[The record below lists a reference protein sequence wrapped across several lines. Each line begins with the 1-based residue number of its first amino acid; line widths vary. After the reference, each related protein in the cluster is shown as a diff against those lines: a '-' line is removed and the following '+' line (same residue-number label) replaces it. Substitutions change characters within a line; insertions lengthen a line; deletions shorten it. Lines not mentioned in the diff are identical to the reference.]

1 MDASPHPDARTMSK
15 KRVQTFQPKGVS
27 MRSKLRFNKACVTA
41 GVMLGLMLTEG
52 IQTSYAAPMPLSSMR
67 QQKQVRGV
75 VRDKNGNPIP
85 GVNVLVK
92 NSAVGTATG
101 PDGKFVISVKS
112 PTDILVFRFIGYLT
126 QEVPAGEQSSIDVT
140 LLEDVAN
147 INEVV
152 VTALGI
158 RKEARSNGYAVSK
171 VQGADMTKAR
181 EISVANALVGRVA
194 GVNSAPPAT
203 GPGGS
208 SRVTIR
214 GNSSLSGNNQP
225 LYVVN
230 GVPMNNAN
238 LGSAGKWGG
247 TDLGDGISS
256 INPDD
261 IEDMTIL
268 KGAAA
273 SALYGQRGVNG
284 VILITTKSG
293 KAGQMRVELNSNVTV
308 EKVNDFFDF
317 QDIYGQGI
325 KGAKPTDQQSALNSG
340 LSSWGSKLDGSSTT
354 LFDGKAHPYSKQ
366 GNHIKD
372 FYKTGATY
380 SNTLAIAGGS
390 DKTTYRV
397 ALGDLRSKGV
407 YPNTEYIR
415 DNVNIDVNYKLSD
428 KFSGQTNVIYAKE
441 ITNNRSNLSDAPGN
455 GNYGI
460 AFLPANVA
468 ASYLDPG
475 YDGQFREQ
483 VYSSDLFSTNPF
495 FAANRF
501 RNNTKKDRVIGVTS
515 LRYTPL
521 PWLFV
526 QARVAN
532 DYFGFNATSI
542 TPTGT
547 AYRPAGSLDLERNRQ
562 FNETNV
568 DALLGINKEI
578 TSKLNLS
585 FTAGA
590 NLLKKVDKVNDVTA
604 SNFAFPFVYNPAT
617 AATKNSTIIQ
627 YNKQVQSVYG
637 SLELSWASTLYL
649 TVTDRNDWSS
659 TLPKKNNS
667 YNYPSVSGS
676 YVFSENIKTNWL
688 SFGKIRAG
696 YAQVGGDA
704 DEYKTALYYSTLGNT
719 VNGVPLGDID
729 NKIPNKELKPLKVK
743 EIEVGAELKLFNNRL
758 FGDFSWY
765 NKQASNDIVT
775 ATVSSGSG
783 YTSALVNVG
792 KLENK
797 GIEAMI
803 GGTPVKT
810 ANFSWTTT
818 FNFAYN
824 KNKVIQLAEGQ
835 ASMLVEGGESRTE
848 DGFINHV
855 VGLPYSQ
862 IMVYDFKR
870 NAKGELIVDASGVPQ
885 RTDALI
891 AAGSG
896 VAPYTGGWSNELSYG
911 KFHLSFLIDFKSGG
925 KIYSGTNANAY
936 SYGLHKETLA
946 GREGG
951 VVVTGVTESGDAKTT
966 TIVADDY
973 YARLSSIS
981 ALQVY
986 KSDFI
991 KFRSLALT
999 YDFSRAA
1006 LHEKLNGIS
1015 ISLVGRNLFYIKK
1028 STPNIDPESNYSN
1041 SNAQG
1046 LEYAGLPTTRSIG
1059 VNLNVKF

>member
-1 MDASPHPDARTMSK
+1 
-15 KRVQTFQPKGVS
+15 
-27 MRSKLRFNKACVTA
+27 
-41 GVMLGLMLTEG
+41 MLGLVLTAST
-52 IQTSYAAPMPLSSMR
+52 QMAFAAPTPLSAMR

-85 GVNVLVK
+85 GVNVMVK
-92 NSAVGTATG
+92 NSNVGTATG
-101 PDGKFVISVKS
+101 QDGKFVISVKS
-112 PTDILVFRFIGYLT
+112 PSDILIFRFIGFLT
-126 QEVPAGEQSSIDVT
+126 QEVAAGDQSSIDIT

-181 EISVANALVGRVA
+181 EISVANALEGRVA
-194 GVNSAPPAT
+194 GVNSTPPST

-214 GNSSLSGNNQP
+214 GNSSLSGVNQP

-230 GVPMNNAN
+230 GIPMNNAN
-238 LGSAGKWGG
+238 LGAAGKWGG

-293 KAGQMRVELNSNVTV
+293 KAGQLQVDFNSNVTID
-308 EKVNDFFDF
+308 KVNDFLEF
-317 QDIYGQGI
+317 QDVYGQGI
-325 KGAKPTDQQSALNSG
+325 KGVKPTDKQSALASG
-340 LSSWGSKLDGSSTT
+340 LSSWGSRLDGSSTT
-354 LFDGKAHPYSKQ
+354 LFDGVAHPYSKQ

-372 FYKTGATY
+372 FYKTGSTF
-380 SNTLAIAGGS
+380 SNTLSVAGGS
-390 DKTTYRV
+390 DKTTYRIAV
-397 ALGDLRSKGV
+397 GDLRSKGV

-415 DNVNIDVNYKLSD
+415 NNVNIDLNYKLSD

-460 AFLPANVA
+460 AFLPANVDA
-468 ASYLDPG
+468 AYLAPG
-475 YDGQFREQ
+475 YDAQFRET
-483 VYSSDLFSTNPF
+483 VYSNDIFSTNPF
-495 FAANRF
+495 FAAYRF
-501 RNNTKKDRVIGVTS
+501 MNNTKKDRVLGVTS
-515 LRYTPL
+515 LRYSPL
-521 PWLFV
+521 PWLFI

-547 AYRPAGSLDLERNRQ
+547 AYRPNGSLDMERNRQ

-568 DALLGINKEI
+568 DALLGINKAI
-578 TSKLNLS
+578 TSKLNL
-585 FTAGA
+585 TINAGA
-590 NLLKKVDKVNDVTA
+590 NLLKKTDKVNDVTA

-617 AATKNSTIIQ
+617 ASTKNSTIIQ
-627 YNKQVQSVYG
+627 YNKEVQSVYG
-637 SLELSWASTLYL
+637 SLELAWNSTLYL

-667 YNYPSVSGS
+667 YNYPSVSAS
-676 YVFSENIKTNWL
+676 YIFSESVKTSWL
-688 SFGKIRAG
+688 SFGKLRAG

-704 DEYKTALYYSTLGNT
+704 EEYKTALYYSTLGNSI
-719 VNGVPLGDID
+719 NGVPLGEID

-743 EIEVGAELKLFNNRL
+743 EIEVGAEVKLLNNRV
-758 FGDFSWY
+758 FADFSWY
-765 NKQASNDIVT
+765 NKQASNNIVT

-797 GIEAMI
+797 GVEVMV
-803 GGTPVKT
+803 GGTPVKSGRF
-810 ANFSWTTT
+810 NWTTT

-824 KNKVIQLAEGQ
+824 ENKVVQLAEGQ

-870 NAKGELIVDASGVPQ
+870 NAKGELVVDASGVPQ

-891 AAGSG
+891 AKGTG
-896 VAPYTGGWSNELSYG
+896 VAPYTGGWSNEISYG
-911 KFHLSFLIDFKSGG
+911 KFHLNFLIDFKAGG

-936 SYGLHKETLA
+936 SYGLHKETLP

-951 VVVTGVTESGDAKTT
+951 VVVTGVTETGEARTT
-966 TIVADDY
+966 TVVADDY
-973 YARLSSIS
+973 YSRLASIS
-981 ALQVY
+981 ALHVY

-991 KFRSLALT
+991 KFRSLSLT
-999 YDFSRAA
+999 YDFDKKA
-1006 LHEKLNGIS
+1006 LHNTLKGIS
-1015 ISLVGRNLFYIKK
+1015 VSLVGRNLFYFKR
-1028 STPNIDPESNYSN
+1028 STPNIDPESNYSA

-1046 LEYAGLPTTRSIG
+1046 LEYAGLPTTRSFG

>member
-1 MDASPHPDARTMSK
+1 
-15 KRVQTFQPKGVS
+15 
-27 MRSKLRFNKACVTA
+27 MRSTLRFNKACVTA

-52 IQTSYAAPMPLSSMR
+52 IQTAYAAPTPLSSMR

-85 GVNVLVK
+85 GVNIQVK
-92 NSAVGTATG
+92 NTTTGTATG
-101 PDGKFVISVKS
+101 ADGKFVISVKS
-112 PTDILVFRFIGYLT
+112 PSDILIFRFIGYLT
-126 QEVPAGEQSSIDVT
+126 QEVPAGDQSSIDIT

-181 EISVANALVGRVA
+181 EISVANGLVGRVA

-214 GNSSLSGNNQP
+214 GNSSLSGANQP

-230 GVPMNNAN
+230 GIPMHNAN

-308 EKVNDFFDF
+308 EKANDFLDF
-317 QDIYGQGI
+317 QDVYGQGI
-325 KGAKPTDQQSALNSG
+325 KGAKPTDKQSALNSG
-340 LSSWGSKLDGSSTT
+340 LSSWGSKLDGSATT
-354 LFDGKAHPYSKQ
+354 LFDGVAHPYSKQ
-366 GNHIKD
+366 GDRMKD
-372 FYKTGATY
+372 FYKTGSTF
-380 SNTLAIAGGS
+380 SNTLSVAGGS

-397 ALGDLRSKGV
+397 AVGDLRNKGI

-415 DNVNIDVNYKLSD
+415 NNVNIDLNYKLSD
-428 KFSGQTNVIYAKE
+428 KFSGQTNVIYTKE

-455 GNYGI
+455 GNYAI

-468 ASYLDPG
+468 ASYLEPG
-475 YDGQFREQ
+475 YDAQFKEL
-483 VYSSDLFSTNPF
+483 VYTSDLFSTNPF

-501 RNNTKKDRVIGVTS
+501 RNNTKKDRVLGVTS
-515 LRYTPL
+515 LRYTPV
-521 PWLFV
+521 PWLFI

-562 FNETNV
+562 FNETNI
-568 DALLGINKEI
+568 DALLGINKDI
-578 TSKLNLS
+578 TSKLSLS
-585 FTAGA
+585 FNAGA
-590 NLLKKVDKVNDVTA
+590 NLLKKTDKVNDVTA

-617 AATKNSTIIQ
+617 AATKNSSIIQ
-627 YNKQVQSVYG
+627 YNKEVHSVYG
-637 SLELSWASTLYL
+637 SLELAWNSTLYL
-649 TVTDRNDWSS
+649 NVTDRNDWSS
-659 TLPKKNNS
+659 TLPKQNNS
-667 YNYPSVSGS
+667 YNYPSVSAS
-676 YVFSENIKTNWL
+676 YVFSETIKTNWL
-688 SFGKIRAG
+688 SFGKLRAG
-696 YAQVGGDA
+696 FAQVGGDA

-719 VNGVPLGDID
+719 INGVPLGEIES
-729 NKIPNKELKPLKVK
+729 KIPNSALKPLKVK
-743 EIEVGAELKLFNNRL
+743 EVEVGAEVKLLDNRI
-758 FGDFSWY
+758 FADFSWY

-792 KLENK
+792 KLENR
-797 GIEAMI
+797 GIEVMV
-803 GGTPVKT
+803 GGTPVKS

-818 FNFAYN
+818 FNFAHN

-835 ASMLVEGGESRTE
+835 GSMLVEGGESRTE

-870 NAKGELIVDASGVPQ
+870 NEKGEMIVDASGIPQ

-891 AAGSG
+891 AQGTG
-896 VAPYTGGWSNELSYG
+896 VAPYTGGWSNEVSYG
-911 KFHLSFLIDFKSGG
+911 RLHLSFLIDFKAGG

-951 VVVTGVTESGDAKTT
+951 VVVTGVTEGGEAKTT

-973 YARLSSIS
+973 YNRLASIS

-999 YDFSRAA
+999 YDFSRKA

-1015 ISLVGRNLFYIKK
+1015 ISLVGRNLFYFKK

-1046 LEYAGLPTTRSIG
+1046 LEYAGLPTTRSFG

>member
-1 MDASPHPDARTMSK
+1 
-15 KRVQTFQPKGVS
+15 
-27 MRSKLRFNKACVTA
+27 MRNKLCFNKVYITA
-41 GVMLGLMLTEG
+41 GVMLGLLLADSPQMA
-52 IQTSYAAPMPLSSMR
+52 IAAASPSAGMW
-67 QQKQVRGV
+67 QQKQIRGIV
-75 VRDKNGNPIP
+75 KDANGHPLP
-85 GVNVLVK
+85 GVNILIK
-92 NSAVGTATG
+92 NSNIGTSTSN
-101 PDGKFVISVKS
+101 DGTFIITVKS
-112 PTDILVFRFIGYLT
+112 SSDILLFRFLGYLT
-126 QEVPAGEQSSIDVT
+126 QEIPAGEQAIIDVT
-140 LLEDVAN
+140 LQEDVAN
-147 INEVV
+147 IKEVV

-181 EISVANALVGRVA
+181 EISVANALEGRVA
-194 GVNSAPPAT
+194 GVNSTPPAT

-214 GNSSLSGNNQP
+214 GNSSLSGANQP

-230 GVPMNNAN
+230 GIPMNNSN

-293 KAGQMRVELNSNVTV
+293 KAGQLQVELNSNVTID
-308 EKVNDFFDF
+308 KANDFLDF
-317 QDIYGQGI
+317 QDSYGQGI
-325 KGAKPTDQQSALNSG
+325 KGAKPTDRASALNSG
-340 LSSWGSKLDGSSTT
+340 LQSWGSKLDGSSVT
-354 LFDGKAHPYSKQ
+354 LFDGQAHPYSKQ

-372 FYKTGATY
+372 FYKTGATF
-380 SNTLAIAGGS
+380 SNTLAVAGGS
-390 DKTTYRV
+390 DKTTYRL
-397 ALGDLRSKGV
+397 ALGDLRSNGI
-407 YPNTEYIR
+407 YPNTQYIR
-415 DNVNIDVNYKLSD
+415 DNINIDLNYKLSD
-428 KFSGQTNVIYAKE
+428 QWSGQTNVIYSKE

-460 AFLPANVA
+460 AFLPANVK

-475 YDGQFREQ
+475 YDEHMNET
-483 VYSSDLFSTNPF
+483 VYSSDIFSTNPY
-495 FAANRF
+495 FAAYRF
-501 RNNTKKDRVIGVTS
+501 MNNTKKDRVLAMTS
-515 LRYTPL
+515 LRYSPL
-521 PWLFV
+521 PWLYV

-532 DYFGFNATSI
+532 DYFAFNATSI

-547 AYRPAGSLDLERNRQ
+547 AYRPKGSLDLERNRQ
-562 FNETNV
+562 FNEMNADV
-568 DALLGINKEI
+568 LLGINKAI
-578 TSKLNLS
+578 TNKLQLN
-585 FTAGA
+585 FNAGA
-590 NLLKKVDKVNDVTA
+590 NQLTKRDKVNDVTA
-604 SNFAFPFVYNPAT
+604 SNFAFPFVYNPST
-617 AATKNSTIIQ
+617 AATKNSSLIE
-627 YNKQVQSVYG
+627 YKKEVQSVYG
-637 SLELSWASTLYL
+637 SLELAWNSTIYL
-649 TVTDRNDWSS
+649 NVSDRNDWSS

-667 YNYPSVSGS
+667 YNYPSASAS
-676 YVFSENIKTNWL
+676 YVFSENIKTSWL
-688 SFGKIRAG
+688 NFGKIRAG

-704 DEYKTALYYSTLGNT
+704 EEYRTALYYSTLGNT
-719 VNGVPLGDID
+719 LNGVPLGDID
-729 NKIPNKELKPLKVK
+729 NKIPNKELKPLKVT
-743 EIEVGAELKLFNNRL
+743 ELEVGAELKTLNNRL
-758 FGDFSWY
+758 FADFSWY

-797 GIEAMI
+797 GIELMV
-803 GGTPVKT
+803 GGTPIKT
-810 ANFSWTTT
+810 ATFSWTTV
-818 FNFAYN
+818 FNFAHN

-862 IMVYDFKR
+862 IMAFDFKR
-870 NAKGELIVDASGVPQ
+870 SDKGELVVDASGVPQ

-891 AAGSG
+891 AQGSG
-896 VAPYTGGWSNELSYG
+896 VAPYTGGWSNDISYK
-911 KFHLSFLIDFKSGG
+911 KFHLNFLIDFKAGG

-936 SYGLHKETLA
+936 SYGLHKETLP

-951 VVVTGVTESGDAKTT
+951 VIVNGVTETGEAKTT
-966 TIVADDY
+966 TISPDDY
-973 YARLSSIS
+973 YGRLASIS
-981 ALQVY
+981 SLQVY

-991 KFRSLALT
+991 KFRSISLT
-999 YDFSRAA
+999 YDISKNV
-1006 LHEKLNGIS
+1006 LHNKLQGIS
-1015 ISLVGRNLFYIKK
+1015 VSLVGRNLFYFKK

-1046 LEYAGLPTTRSIG
+1046 LEYAGLPTTKSYG

>member
-1 MDASPHPDARTMSK
+1 MT
-15 KRVQTFQPKGVS
+15 
-27 MRSKLRFNKACVTA
+27 SKLRFNKACITA
-41 GVMLGLMLTEG
+41 GVMLGLMLADAT
-52 IQTSYAAPMPLSSMR
+52 QMAFAAPTPFSSMR
-67 QQKQVRGV
+67 QQKQIRGV
-75 VRDKNGNPIP
+75 VRDKTGNPIP
-85 GVNVLVK
+85 GVNVLIK
-92 NSAVGTATG
+92 NSNVGTATG

-112 PTDILVFRFIGYLT
+112 PSDILVFRFIGFLT
-126 QEVPAGEQSSIDVT
+126 QEVSAGDQTSIDVT
-140 LLEDVAN
+140 LQDDVAN

-171 VQGADMTKAR
+171 VQGSDMTKAR
-181 EISVANALVGRVA
+181 EISVANALEGRVA
-194 GVNSAPPAT
+194 GVNSAPPST

-214 GNSSLSGNNQP
+214 GNSSLSGANQP

-230 GVPMNNAN
+230 GIPMNNAN
-238 LGSAGKWGG
+238 LGTAGKWGG

-293 KAGQMRVELNSNVTV
+293 KAGQMQVELNSNVTV
-308 EKVNDFFDF
+308 DKVNDFLDF
-317 QDIYGQGI
+317 QDVYGQGI
-325 KGAKPTDQQSALNSG
+325 KGGKPTNVTSALNSG
-340 LSSWGSKLDGSSTT
+340 LSSWGSKLDGSSTIM
-354 LFDGKAHPYSKQ
+354 FDGVSRPYSKQ

-372 FYKTGATY
+372 FYKTGSTF
-380 SNTLAIAGGS
+380 SNTLSIAGGS
-390 DKTTYRV
+390 DKTTYRI

-415 DNVNIDVNYKLSD
+415 DNVNIDLNYKLSD

-468 ASYLDPG
+468 AAYLAPG
-475 YDGQFREQ
+475 YDNLMNET
-483 VYSSDLFSTNPF
+483 VYNSDIFSTNPY
-495 FAANRF
+495 FAAYRF
-501 RNNTKKDRVIGVTS
+501 MNNTKKDRVLGVTS

-521 PWLFV
+521 PWLFI

-547 AYRPAGSLDLERNRQ
+547 AYRPKGSLDLERNRQ
-562 FNETNV
+562 FNETNI
-568 DALLGINKEI
+568 DALLGINKEL

-590 NLLKKVDKVNDVTA
+590 NLLKKTDRLNDVTA
-604 SNFAFPFVYNPAT
+604 SNFAFPFVYNPST
-617 AATKNSTIIQ
+617 AAAKNSTIVQ
-627 YNKQVQSVYG
+627 YNKEVQSVYG
-637 SLELSWASTLYL
+637 SLELSWNSTLYV

-688 SFGKIRAG
+688 TFGKIRAG
-696 YAQVGGDA
+696 FAQVGGDA
-704 DEYKTALYYSTLGNT
+704 DEYKTALYYSTMGNNL
-719 VNGVPLGDID
+719 NGVPLGDID
-729 NKIPNKELKPLKVK
+729 NKIPNRELKPLKVTEL
-743 EIEVGAELKLFNNRL
+743 EIGAELKLLNNRL

-775 ATVSSGSG
+775 ATVSAGSG
-783 YTSALVNVG
+783 YSSALVNVG

-797 GIEAMI
+797 GIELMI
-803 GGTPVKT
+803 GGTPVKS
-810 ANFSWTTT
+810 ANFGWTTT
-818 FNFAYN
+818 FNFAHN
-824 KNKVIQLAEGQ
+824 KNKVIALAEGQ
-835 ASMLVEGGESRTE
+835 NSMLVEGGESRTE

-855 VGLPYSQ
+855 VGLAYSQ
-862 IMVYDFKR
+862 IMAYDFKR

-891 AAGSG
+891 AQGTG
-896 VAPYTGGWSNELSYG
+896 VAPYTGGWSNDISYG
-911 KFHLSFLIDFKSGG
+911 RFHLNFLIDFKAGG

-936 SYGLHKETLA
+936 GYGLHKETLP

-951 VVVTGVTESGDAKTT
+951 VIVTGVTETGETKTT
-966 TIVADDY
+966 TVTPDDY
-973 YARLSSIS
+973 YNRLATIS
-981 ALQVY
+981 TLHVY

-991 KFRSLALT
+991 KFRSLSLT
-999 YDFSRAA
+999 YDFTKKA
-1006 LHEKLNGIS
+1006 LNNRLNGIS
-1015 ISLVGRNLFYIKK
+1015 VSLVGRNLFYFKR

-1046 LEYAGLPTTRSIG
+1046 LEYAGLPTTRSFG

>member
-1 MDASPHPDARTMSK
+1 
-15 KRVQTFQPKGVS
+15 
-27 MRSKLRFNKACVTA
+27 MRSKLRFDKACITA
-41 GVMLGLMLTEG
+41 GVMLGLMLADGT
-52 IQTSYAAPMPLSSMR
+52 QMAFAAPTPFSSMR
-67 QQKQVRGV
+67 QQKQIRGV

-85 GVNVLVK
+85 GVNVLIK
-92 NSAVGTATG
+92 NSNVGTATG
-101 PDGKFVISVKS
+101 ADGQFVISVKS
-112 PTDILVFRFIGYLT
+112 PSDILVFRFIGFLT
-126 QEVPAGEQSSIDVT
+126 QEVVAGDQSSIAVT
-140 LLEDVAN
+140 LQDDVAN

-181 EISVANALVGRVA
+181 EISVANALEGRVA
-194 GVNSAPPAT
+194 GVNSAPPST

-214 GNSSLSGNNQP
+214 GNSSLSGANQP

-230 GVPMNNAN
+230 GIPMNNAN

-293 KAGQMRVELNSNVTV
+293 KAGQMQVELNSNVTID
-308 EKVNDFFDF
+308 KVNDFLEF
-317 QDIYGQGI
+317 QDVYGQGI
-325 KGAKPTDQQSALNSG
+325 KGAKPTNVASALSSG
-340 LSSWGSKLDGSSTT
+340 LSSWGSKLDGSSTIM
-354 LFDGKAHPYSKQ
+354 FDGVARPYSKQ

-372 FYKTGATY
+372 FYKTGSTF
-380 SNTLAIAGGS
+380 SNTLSIAGGS
-390 DKTTYRV
+390 DKTTYRI
-397 ALGDLRSKGV
+397 ALGDLRSNGV

-415 DNVNIDVNYKLSD
+415 DNVNIDLNYKLSD

-468 ASYLDPG
+468 ASYLAPG
-475 YDGQFREQ
+475 YDAQMNET
-483 VYSSDLFSTNPF
+483 VYSADIFSTNPY
-495 FAANRF
+495 FAAYRF
-501 RNNTKKDRVIGVTS
+501 MNNTKKDRVLGVTS

-521 PWLFV
+521 PWLFI

-547 AYRPAGSLDLERNRQ
+547 AYRPKGSLDMERNRQ
-562 FNETNV
+562 FNETNI

-578 TSKLNLS
+578 ASKLNLS

-590 NLLKKVDKVNDVTA
+590 NLLKKKDKVNDVTA
-604 SNFAFPFVYNPAT
+604 SNFAFPFVYNPST

-627 YNKQVQSVYG
+627 YNKEVQSVYG
-637 SLELSWASTLYL
+637 SLELSWNSTLYL

-704 DEYKTALYYSTLGNT
+704 EEYKTALYYSTLGSNL
-719 VNGVPLGDID
+719 NGVPLGDIE
-729 NKIPNKELKPLKVK
+729 NKIPNKELKPLKVTEL
-743 EIEVGAELKLFNNRL
+743 EIGAELKLLNNRL

-775 ATVSSGSG
+775 ATVSAGSG
-783 YTSALVNVG
+783 YNSALVNVG

-797 GIEAMI
+797 GIELMI

-810 ANFSWTTT
+810 ANFGWTTT
-818 FNFAYN
+818 FNFAHN
-824 KNKVIQLAEGQ
+824 KNKVIALAEGQ

-870 NAKGELIVDASGVPQ
+870 NAKGELVVDASGVPQ
-885 RTDALI
+885 RSDALI
-891 AAGSG
+891 AQGTG
-896 VAPYTGGWSNELSYG
+896 VAPYTGGWSNDISYG
-911 KFHLSFLIDFKSGG
+911 RFHLNFLIDFKAGG

-951 VVVTGVTESGDAKTT
+951 VVVTGVTETGEAKTT
-966 TIVADDY
+966 TVTPDDY
-973 YARLSSIS
+973 YTRLANIS

-991 KFRSLALT
+991 KFRSLSLT
-999 YDFSRAA
+999 YDFTKKA
-1006 LHEKLNGIS
+1006 LHNRLNGIS
-1015 ISLVGRNLFYIKK
+1015 VSLVGRNLFYFKR

-1046 LEYAGLPTTRSIG
+1046 LEYAGLPTTRSFG

>member
-1 MDASPHPDARTMSK
+1 
-15 KRVQTFQPKGVS
+15 

-52 IQTSYAAPMPLSSMR
+52 MHTAFAAPIPLASMR
-67 QQKQVRGV
+67 QQKQIRGI
-75 VRDKNGNPIP
+75 VRDKSGNPIP
-85 GVNVLVK
+85 GVNVMIK
-92 NSAVGTATG
+92 NSNAGTTTG
-101 PDGKFVISVKS
+101 ADGRFVISVKS
-112 PTDILVFRFIGYLT
+112 PSDILVFRFIGFLT
-126 QEVPAGEQSSIDVT
+126 QEVAASEQASIEVT

-158 RKEARSNGYAVSK
+158 RKEARSTGYAVSK

-181 EISVANALVGRVA
+181 EISVANALEGRVA
-194 GVNSAPPAT
+194 GVNSTPPST

-214 GNSSLSGNNQP
+214 GNSSLSGSNQP

-247 TDLGDGISS
+247 TDLGDGISA

-293 KAGQMRVELNSNVTV
+293 KAGQLQVDLNSNFTV
-308 EKVNDFFDF
+308 DKVNDFLDF
-317 QDIYGQGI
+317 QEVYGQGI
-325 KGAKPTDQQSALNSG
+325 KGAKPTDQTSALNSG
-340 LSSWGSKLDGSSTT
+340 LSSWGSKLDGSSVT
-354 LFDGKAHPYSKQ
+354 LFDGKTHPYSKQ

-372 FYKTGATY
+372 FYKTGTTY
-380 SNTLAIAGGS
+380 SNTLSVAGGS
-390 DKTTYRV
+390 DKTTYRI
-397 ALGDLRSKGV
+397 ALGDLRSNGV

-415 DNVNIDVNYKLSD
+415 DNVNIDLTYKLSD
-428 KFSGQTNVIYAKE
+428 KFSGQTNVIYSKE

-455 GNYGI
+455 GNYAI
-460 AFLPANVA
+460 AFLPANIA
-468 ASYLDPG
+468 ASYLEPG
-475 YDGQFREQ
+475 YDAQYREL

-501 RNNTKKDRVIGVTS
+501 MNNTKKDRVIGVSS
-515 LRYTPL
+515 LRYSPL

-526 QARVAN
+526 QARIAN

-547 AYRPAGSLDLERNRQ
+547 AYRPNGSLDLERNRQ
-562 FNETNV
+562 FNETNI

-578 TSKLNLS
+578 AKDLTLN
-585 FTAGA
+585 FNAGA
-590 NLLKKVDKVNDVTA
+590 NLLKKTDKVNDVTA
-604 SNFAFPFVYNPAT
+604 SNFAFPFVYNPST

-627 YNKQVQSVYG
+627 YNKEVQSVYG
-637 SLELSWASTLYL
+637 SLELAWKGLLYL
-649 TVTDRNDWSS
+649 NVTDRNDWSS
-659 TLPKKNNS
+659 TLPKANNS
-667 YNYPSVSGS
+667 YNYSSVSAS
-676 YVFSENIKTNWL
+676 YVFSENLKASWL
-688 SFGKIRAG
+688 TFGKLRAG
-696 YAQVGGDA
+696 LAQVGGDA
-704 DEYKTALYYSTLGNT
+704 EEYKTALYYSTLGNS

-743 EIEVGAELKLFNNRL
+743 ELEIGAEAKLFNNRL
-758 FGDFSWY
+758 FADFSWY
-765 NKQASNDIVT
+765 KKQASNDIVT
-775 ATVSSGSG
+775 ATVSAGTG
-783 YTSALVNVG
+783 YNSALVNVG

-797 GIEAMI
+797 GIELLV
-803 GGTPVKT
+803 GGTPVKSEK
-810 ANFSWTTT
+810 FGWTTS
-818 FNFAYN
+818 FNFAHN
-824 KNKVIQLAEGQ
+824 KNTVIQLDQGQ
-835 ASMLVEGGESRTE
+835 KSMLVEGGESRTE

-862 IMVYDFKR
+862 VMVYDFKK
-870 NAKGELIVDASGVPQ
+870 NEKGELIVDASGLPQ

-891 AAGSG
+891 AVGTG
-896 VAPYTGGWSNELSYG
+896 VAPYTGGWNNEISYG
-911 KFHLSFLIDFKSGG
+911 NLHLSFLIDFKAGG
-925 KIYSGTNANAY
+925 RIYSGTNANAY
-936 SYGLHKETLA
+936 AYGLHKETLS

-951 VVVTGVTESGDAKTT
+951 VVVTGVDDNGEAKTT
-966 TIVADDY
+966 TVAADDY
-973 YARLSSIS
+973 YSKLSTIS

-991 KFRSLALT
+991 KFRSLSLT
-999 YDFSRAA
+999 YDFTRSA
-1006 LHEKLNGIS
+1006 LHNRLKGIS
-1015 ISLVGRNLFYIKK
+1015 VSVVGRNLFYFKR

-1046 LEYAGLPTTRSIG
+1046 LEYAGLPTTRSVG

>member
-1 MDASPHPDARTMSK
+1 MT
-15 KRVQTFQPKGVS
+15 
-27 MRSKLRFNKACVTA
+27 SKLRFNKACITA
-41 GVMLGLMLTEG
+41 GVMLGLMLADGT
-52 IQTSYAAPMPLSSMR
+52 QMAFAAPTPLSSMR

-75 VRDKNGNPIP
+75 VRDKSGNPIP
-85 GVNVLVK
+85 GVNVLIK
-92 NSAVGTATG
+92 NSNVGTTTG
-101 PDGKFVISVKS
+101 TDGKFVITVKS
-112 PTDILVFRFIGYLT
+112 PSDILVFRFIGFLT
-126 QEVPAGEQSSIDVT
+126 QEVVAGDQSSIDVT
-140 LLEDVAN
+140 LQDDVAN

-181 EISVANALVGRVA
+181 EISVANALEGRVA
-194 GVNSAPPAT
+194 GVNSTPPAT

-214 GNSSLSGNNQP
+214 GNSSLSGANQP

-230 GVPMNNAN
+230 GIPMNNSN
-238 LGSAGKWGG
+238 LGSAGKYGG
-247 TDLGDGISS
+247 TDFGDGISS

-293 KAGQMRVELNSNVTV
+293 KAGLMQVELNSNVTID
-308 EKVNDFFDF
+308 KVNDFLDF
-317 QDIYGQGI
+317 QEIYGQGI
-325 KGAKPTDQQSALNSG
+325 KGAKPTTVDAAMNAG
-340 LSSWGSKLDGSSTT
+340 LSSWGSKLDGSPTIM
-354 LFDGKAHPYSKQ
+354 FDGVSRPYSKQ
-366 GNHIKD
+366 GNHLKD
-372 FYKTGATY
+372 FYKTGSTF
-380 SNTLAIAGGS
+380 SNTLSVAGGS
-390 DKTTYRV
+390 DKTTYRI
-397 ALGDLRSKGV
+397 ALGDLRSNGV

-415 DNVNIDVNYKLSD
+415 DNVNIDLNYKLSD

-441 ITNNRSNLSDAPGN
+441 VTNNRTNLSDAPGN
-455 GNYGI
+455 GNYAI

-468 ASYLDPG
+468 AATLAPG
-475 YDGQFREQ
+475 YDAQMNELR
-483 VYSSDLFSTNPF
+483 YSADKYSTNPF

-501 RNNTKKDRVIGVTS
+501 INNTKKDRVLGVTS

-521 PWLFV
+521 PWLFI

-532 DYFGFNATSI
+532 DYFSFNGTSI

-547 AYRPAGSLDLERNRQ
+547 AYFEKGRLDVERNRQ
-562 FNETNV
+562 FNETNI
-568 DALLGINKEI
+568 DALLGINRELA
-578 TSKLNLS
+578 SKLNLN

-590 NLLKKVDKVNDVTA
+590 NLLKKKDKVNDVTA
-604 SNFAFPFVYNPAT
+604 SNFSFPFVYNPTT
-617 AATKNSTIIQ
+617 AATKDSKITE
-627 YNKQVQSVYG
+627 YNKEVQSVYG
-637 SLELSWASTLYL
+637 SLELSWNSTLYL

-659 TLPKKNNS
+659 TLPKQNNS

-676 YVFSENIKTNWL
+676 YVFSETFKSNWL

-696 YAQVGGDA
+696 YAEVGGDA
-704 DEYKTALYYSTLGNT
+704 EEYKTALYYSTMGNSI
-719 VNGVPLGDID
+719 NGVPIGDID
-729 NKIPNKELKPLKVK
+729 NKIPNKALKPLKVTEL
-743 EIEVGAELKLFNNRL
+743 EIGTELKLFSNRV

-775 ATVSSGSG
+775 ATVSAGSG
-783 YTSALVNVG
+783 YNSALVNVG

-797 GIEAMI
+797 GIELMV

-810 ANFSWTTT
+810 AHFAWTTA
-818 FNFAYN
+818 FNFAHN
-824 KNKVIQLAEGQ
+824 KNKVIALAEGQ
-835 ASMLVEGGESRTE
+835 NSMLVEGGESRTE
-848 DGFINHV
+848 QGFINHV

-870 NAKGELIVDASGVPQ
+870 NSKGELVVDASGLPQ
-885 RTDALI
+885 HTDALI
-891 AAGSG
+891 AQGTG
-896 VAPYTGGWSNELSYG
+896 VAPYTGGWSNDISYG
-911 KFHLSFLIDFKSGG
+911 RFHLNFLIDFKAGG

-936 SYGLHKETLA
+936 KYGLQKETLE
-946 GREGG
+946 GRESG
-951 VVVTGVTESGDAKTT
+951 VVVTGVSETGEAKTT
-966 TIVADDY
+966 TVAADDY
-973 YARLSSIS
+973 YGKLFTVS
-981 ALQVY
+981 ALHVY

-991 KFRSLALT
+991 KFRSLSLT
-999 YDFSRAA
+999 YDFTKKA
-1006 LHEKLNGIS
+1006 LGNRLNGVS
-1015 ISLVGRNLFYIKK
+1015 VSLVGRNLFYIKK

-1041 SNAQG
+1041 TNAQG
-1046 LEYAGLPTTRSIG
+1046 LEYAGLPTTRSFG